1 MSAIYK
7 LLVKLVTRHLR
18 VWWIKY
24 VIFKSLQARCH
35 KGGGPD
41 TSSLRI
47 ITRRYNSANQS
58 PQINDNNFK
67 KKRLYEAKNTRLIAL
82 VSLSHGVKTEWSGV
96 LQEAYRSDENE
107 NAKMARLGIDDG
119 LEDQYEDRKWGLY
132 KMASEAYTQELA
144 TPYGCTA
151 RETII
156 ERQRL
161 RVREETQSEDDE
173 LADKSLSAD
182 NIESADHS
190 LSADNIESA
199 DYGLSADNIE
209 SADHGVSADWNMSA
223 DHTLSAIVDKRPEY
237 SKSKYNSSED
247 IDDDQL
253 SECEGRV
260 IVLMD

>member
-1 MSAIYK
+1 
-7 LLVKLVTRHLR
+7 
-18 VWWIKY
+18 
-24 VIFKSLQARCH
+24 
-35 KGGGPD
+35 
-41 TSSLRI
+41 
-47 ITRRYNSANQS
+47 
-58 PQINDNNFK
+58 
-67 KKRLYEAKNTRLIAL
+67 
-82 VSLSHGVKTEWSGV
+82 LSHGVKTEWSGV

-151 RETII
+151 REMII

-173 LADKSLSAD
+173 LAVNVTAVNPTAVNFTAD
-182 NIESADHS
+182 N
-190 LSADNIESA
+190 
-199 DYGLSADNIE
+199 
-209 SADHGVSADWNMSA
+209 
-223 DHTLSAIVDKRPEY
+223 TIVVKRPEY

-253 SECEGRV
+253 SKCEGRV